1 MESGLLVRSLIICLL
16 LALSP
21 ALTNSSPGL
30 PAVCLLTVEISGFRN
45 NDGVARAC
53 LYDNE
58 KGFPL
63 KPEYAIRIVS
73 VGITGNRTMAI
84 FRDVPPGTYA
94 VSVLHD
100 ENGNGRMDTNALGLP
115 KEGAGASNNPGSIL
129 GPPGFEDARFTV
141 SGAEKTVPVTIRYP

>member
-1 MESGLLVRSLIICLL
+1 MKSGLLIRSLIMGLL

-21 ALTNSSPGL
+21 ALTGLSPAL
-30 PAVCLLTVEISGFRN
+30 SAVGTLTVDISGFRN
-45 NDGVARAC
+45 NDGAARVC
-53 LYDNE
+53 LFDSE

-63 KPEYAIRIVS
+63 KAEQAF
-73 VGITGNRTMAI
+73 RTATVDI
-84 FRDVPPGTYA
+84 SEKRALAVFRDMPPGTYA

-115 KEGAGASNNPGSIL
+115 KEGVGASNNPGSIL

-141 SGAEKTVPVTIRYP
+141 GGAEKTVPVTIRYP